1 MEAMRERW
9 TDERLD
15 DGFDRV
21 DANVR
26 AARTEL
32 ATFRVETNKRFDKVE
47 EKVDERFD
55 KVDERFDKFEGK
67 IDKRFDRFEDR
78 FEHWEERF
86 DRWQRLSLSI
96 LASLAIG
103 LLVSHL

>member
-1 MEAMRERW
+1 MRERW

-32 ATFRVETNKRFDKVE
+32 ATFRVETNG
-47 EKVDERFD
+47 RFD
-55 KVDERFDKFEGK
+55 KVDGRFDKFEEK

-78 FEHWEERF
+78 FEHWEDRF

-103 LLVSHL
+103 LLTIVLSHL